1 MESAIIQ
8 PQQLYF
14 YPGADLH
21 EIAAADAFHRAESQA
36 FIDGNKRT
44 PISTAMTF
52 LELNGIATVTA
63 TDELHQAMIA
73 ISQRLLNRPGSA
85 AFLRRLF
92 PA

>member
-21 EIAAADAFHRAESQA
+21 EIAAADAFHLAESQA

-44 PISTAMTF
+44 AIGAAM
-52 LELNGIATVTA
+52 
-63 TDELHQAMIA
+63 MIA
-73 ISQRLLNRPGSA
+73 ISQRLLDRPGLA
-85 AFLRRLF
+85 ALLRTLF